1 MTEPDLHFV
10 TCASP
15 MGLHRMAYW
24 EWPAACAPADELS
37 TVVCVH
43 GLTRN
48 GRDFDVLAQRL
59 SARHRVICADL
70 LGRGKSDR
78 APDPSL
84 YAVPQY
90 VADCV
95 TLIAR
100 LDVEK
105 LSWVGTSL
113 GGLIGMTLAACWQTP
128 IARMVLNDIGP
139 ELDQRGLTRI
149 GSYVGQ
155 NTSFATRE
163 EGERAQRELTASFGP
178 LSEEQAKVL
187 TRHYF
192 VPEGGRWRYHYDPA
206 IATPFR
212 TTTVAA
218 PVNLWPFYDAISCPT
233 LLLRGADSDLLNP
246 ATAQAMTERGPR
258 AQRID
263 FPGVGHAP
271 SLIPDD
277 QVDAVAQFL
286 GRKD

>member
-1 MTEPDLHFV
+1 MAEPNLRFV

-15 MGLHRMAYW
+15 RGLHRMAYW
-24 EWPAACAPADELS
+24 EWPAACAPADELA

-59 SARHRVICADL
+59 NARHRVICVDL
-70 LGRGKSDR
+70 IGRGKSDW

-84 YAVPQY
+84 YMLPQY

-100 LDVEK
+100 LDIEQVA
-105 LSWVGTSL
+105 WVGTSL
-113 GGLIGMTLAACWQTP
+113 GGMVGMTLASFARTP
-128 IARMVLNDIGP
+128 IARLVLNDIGP
-139 ELDQRGLTRI
+139 ELDLRGLTRI

-155 NTSFATRE
+155 NTSFDTRE
-163 EGERAQRELTASFGP
+163 EGVRTVRELTASFGP
-178 LSEEQAKVL
+178 LSDEQAEVL

-192 VPEGGRWRYHYDPA
+192 VPDGARWRYHYDPA
-206 IATPFR
+206 ISAPFR
-212 TTTVAA
+212 TGPVTA

-233 LLLRGADSDLLNP
+233 LLLRGADSDLFAS

-258 AQRID
+258 AKRVD
-263 FPGVGHAP
+263 FPGIGHAP

-277 QVDAVAQFL
+277 QVATIDEFL
-286 GRKD
+286 GGND